1 MLLMVMGLKKKT
13 NNKVAIVTGAGSG
26 IGKAVALGLAKEG
39 IDIYLAGR
47 KKEKLLITKQ
57 QSIKENNRGS
67 CHVIKCDVSEEIDV
81 RKLFLLIQ
89 KQYGRLDLL
98 FNNAG
103 IGIEAN
109 TIDKI
114 KFKDWKK
121 VIDTNIN
128 GMFLCAKYAYHLMKK
143 QRPKGGRII
152 NNGSISAST
161 PRPGTAAYTTSKH
174 AITGLTKSIA
184 LDGREDNI
192 LCSQIDIGNAETAIT
207 QAFKKGIIQPNGKV
221 LKEATMHVEDVAKA
235 VLTIYKLPLDTNIL
249 NLTIMA
255 NKMPYLGRGQFK
267 KDNIFS
273 ETSLGFSSGKQCP
286 PLRPQPDKFLQ

>member
-1 MLLMVMGLKKKT
+1 MLLMVMRLKKKI

-26 IGKAVALGLAKEG
+26 IGKAVALALAKEG

-81 RKLFLLIQ
+81 KKLFLLIQ

-128 GMFLCAKYAYHLMKK
+128 GMFLCAKYAYQLMKK

-221 LKEATMHVEDVAKA
+221 LKEATMNVEDVAKS
-235 VLTIYKLPLDTNIL
+235 VITIFNLPLDTNIL

-255 NKMPYLGRGQFK
+255 NKMPYLGRG
-267 KDNIFS
+267 
-273 ETSLGFSSGKQCP
+273 
-286 PLRPQPDKFLQ
+286 

>member
-1 MLLMVMGLKKKT
+1 MLLMVMRLKKKI

-47 KKEKLLITKQ
+47 KKEKLLSTKQ

-67 CHVIKCDVSEEIDV
+67 CHVIKCDVSEEVAV
-81 RKLFLLIQ
+81 RKLFLLIK

-128 GMFLCAKYAYHLMKK
+128 GMFLCAKYAYQLMNK

-152 NNGSISAST
+152 NNGSISAFT

-184 LDGREDNI
+184 LDGRGDNI

-207 QAFKKGIIQPNGKV
+207 QSFKKGIIQPNGKI
-221 LKEATMHVEDVAKA
+221 LKEATMNVEDVAKI
-235 VLTIYKLPLDTNIL
+235 VLAIFKLPLDTNIF

-255 NKMPYLGRGQFK
+255 NKMPFIGRG
-267 KDNIFS
+267 
-273 ETSLGFSSGKQCP
+273 
-286 PLRPQPDKFLQ
+286 

>member
-1 MLLMVMGLKKKT
+1 MLLLGISLKKKIN

-47 KKEKLLITKQ
+47 KKEKLFSTKQ
-57 QSIKENNRGS
+57 QSIKENNRGN
-67 CHVIKCDVSEEIDV
+67 CHVIKCDVSEESDV

-89 KQYGRLDLL
+89 KQHGRMDLL

-121 VIDTNIN
+121 VVDTNIN
-128 GMFLCAKYAYHLMKK
+128 GMFLCAKYAYQLMKK

-152 NNGSISAST
+152 NNGSISAFT

-184 LDGREDNI
+184 LDGRRDNI

-207 QAFKKGIIQPNGKV
+207 QTFKKGIIQPNGKV
-221 LKEATMHVEDVAKA
+221 LKEATINVEDVAKS
-235 VLTIYKLPLDTNIL
+235 VLTIFKLPLDTNIL

-255 NKMPYLGRGQFK
+255 NKMPFIGRG
-267 KDNIFS
+267 
-273 ETSLGFSSGKQCP
+273 
-286 PLRPQPDKFLQ
+286 

>member
-1 MLLMVMGLKKKT
+1 MLLMVMKLKQKI

-26 IGKAVALGLAKEG
+26 IGKAVALALAKEG
-39 IDIYLAGR
+39 VDIYLAGR

-57 QSIKENNRGS
+57 LSTKQNNKAI
-67 CHVIKCDVSEEIDV
+67 CYIIKCDVSKETDA

-89 KQYGRLDLL
+89 KQHGRIDLL

-103 IGIEAN
+103 IGLEAN

-128 GMFLCAKYAYHLMKK
+128 GMFLCAKYAYKFMKK
-143 QRPKGGRII
+143 QKPKGGRII
-152 NNGSISAST
+152 NNGSISAFT
-161 PRPGTAAYTTSKH
+161 PRPRTAAYTTSKH
-174 AITGLTKSIA
+174 AITGLTKNIA

-192 LCSQIDIGNAETAIT
+192 LCSQINIGNAETAIT
-207 QAFKKGIIQPNGKV
+207 KSFKKGVIQPNGRV
-221 LKEATMHVEDVAKA
+221 LKEATMNVEDVAKS
-235 VLTIYKLPLDTNIL
+235 VITIFNLPLDTNIL

-255 NKMPYLGRGQFK
+255 NKMPFVGRG
-267 KDNIFS
+267 
-273 ETSLGFSSGKQCP
+273 
-286 PLRPQPDKFLQ
+286 

>member
-1 MLLMVMGLKKKT
+1 MLLLVVRMKKKIN

-26 IGKAVALGLAKEG
+26 IGKAVALSLAKEG
-39 IDIYLAGR
+39 VDIYLAGR
-47 KKEKLLITKQ
+47 KKEKLLTTRQ
-57 QSIKENNRGS
+57 QSIKQNNNGD
-67 CHVIKCDVSEEIDV
+67 CHVIKCDVSEESDV
-81 RKLFLLIQ
+81 RKLFLFVQ
-89 KQYGRLDLL
+89 KNHGKLDLL

-103 IGIEAN
+103 IGIDAN

-128 GMFLCAKYAYHLMKK
+128 GMFLCAKYAYQLMKK

-152 NNGSISAST
+152 NNGSISAFT
-161 PRPGTAAYTTSKH
+161 PRPGTAAYCTSKH

-184 LDGREDNI
+184 LDGRGDNI

-207 QAFKKGIIQPNGKV
+207 QSFKKGVMQPNGKV
-221 LKEATMHVEDVAKA
+221 LKEATMNVEDVAKS
-235 VLTIYKLPLDTNIL
+235 VITIFNLPLDTNIL

-255 NKMPYLGRGQFK
+255 NKMPFVGRG
-267 KDNIFS
+267 
-273 ETSLGFSSGKQCP
+273 
-286 PLRPQPDKFLQ
+286 

>member
-1 MLLMVMGLKKKT
+1 MRLKKKIN

-26 IGKAVALGLAKEG
+26 IGKAVALCLAKEG
-39 IDIYLAGR
+39 VDIYLAGR
-47 KKEKLLITKQ
+47 KKKKLLITKK
-57 QSIKENNRGS
+57 QSIEENYKGT
-67 CHVIKCDVSEEIDV
+67 CYVIKCDVSKEMDV

-89 KQYGRLDLL
+89 KQHGRLDLL

-103 IGIEAN
+103 IGIQAN

-114 KFKDWKK
+114 KLKDWKK

-128 GMFLCAKYAYHLMKK
+128 GMFLCAKYSYELMKK

-152 NNGSISAST
+152 NNGSISAFT
-161 PRPGTAAYTTSKH
+161 PRPGTAPYTTSKH

-207 QAFKKGIIQPNGKV
+207 QSFKKGIIQSNGKV
-221 LKEATMHVEDVAKA
+221 LKEATMNVEDVAKA
-235 VLTIYKLPLDTNIL
+235 VLTIFKLPLDTNIL

-255 NKMPYLGRGQFK
+255 NKMPFIGRG
-267 KDNIFS
+267 
-273 ETSLGFSSGKQCP
+273 
-286 PLRPQPDKFLQ
+286 

>member
-1 MLLMVMGLKKKT
+1 MRLLVMRLKKKIN

-26 IGKAVALGLAKEG
+26 IGKAVALCLAKEG
-39 IDIYLAGR
+39 IDTYLAGR
-47 KKEKLLITKQ
+47 KKKNLLITKH

-67 CHVIKCDVSEEIDV
+67 CHVIKCDVSEETDV
-81 RKLFLLIQ
+81 RKLFLLLQ
-89 KQYGRLDLL
+89 KQHGRLDLL

-109 TIDKI
+109 TIDNI

-121 VIDTNIN
+121 LIDININ
-128 GMFLCAKYAYHLMKK
+128 GMFLCAKYAYQLMKK
-143 QRPKGGRII
+143 QRPRGGRII
-152 NNGSISAST
+152 NNGSISSFT

-184 LDGREDNI
+184 LDGRGDNI

-207 QAFKKGIIQPNGKV
+207 ESFKKGIIQPNGKI
-221 LKEATMHVEDVAKA
+221 LKEATMNVEDIAKA
-235 VLTIYKLPLDTNIL
+235 VLTIFKLPLDTNIL

-255 NKMPYLGRGQFK
+255 NKMPFIGRG
-267 KDNIFS
+267 
-273 ETSLGFSSGKQCP
+273 
-286 PLRPQPDKFLQ
+286 

>member
-1 MLLMVMGLKKKT
+1 MLLMVMNLKKKM

-26 IGKAVALGLAKEG
+26 IGKAVALSLAREG
-39 IDIYLAGR
+39 VDTYLVGR

-57 QSIKENNRGS
+57 QSIKENNKGS
-67 CHVIKCDVSEEIDV
+67 CHIIKCDVSEENDV
-81 RKLFLLIQ
+81 KKLFSLIN
-89 KQYGRLDLL
+89 KYHRRIDLL

-121 VIDTNIN
+121 VIDININ
-128 GMFLCAKYAYHLMKK
+128 GMFLCAKYAYQLMKK

-152 NNGSISAST
+152 NNGSISAFT
-161 PRPGTAAYTTSKH
+161 PRPGTAPYTTSKH

-207 QAFKKGIIQPNGKV
+207 KSFKEGVIQPNGRV
-221 LKEATMHVEDVAKA
+221 LKEATMNTEDVAKS
-235 VLTIYKLPLDTNIL
+235 VITIFNLPLDTNIL

-255 NKMPYLGRGQFK
+255 NKMPFVGRG
-267 KDNIFS
+267 
-273 ETSLGFSSGKQCP
+273 
-286 PLRPQPDKFLQ
+286 